1 LTDAH
6 ATKPWRFADH
16 GVSVAVRVT
25 PRGGRDA
32 IEGRDRLAD
41 GRAVLKVR
49 VRAVAEGGAANAA
62 VIALLARAL
71 KVPRGAV
78 RVASGIT
85 SRQKQIAIEG
95 DPHQLGAAL
104 TRLTAGASDH
114 PQSDLP
120 QEDSREDSHDRPH
133 H

>member
-1 LTDAH
+1 MPTQSL
-6 ATKPWRFADH
+6 PWRFADH

-41 GRAVLKVR
+41 GRPVLKVR
-49 VRAVAEGGAANAA
+49 VRVIAEGGAANAA

-71 KVPRGAV
+71 KVPRSAL

-85 SRQKQIAIEG
+85 SRHKQIVITG

-104 TRLTAGASDH
+104 TRLTAENSDNR
-114 PQSDLP
+114 Q
-120 QEDSREDSHDRPH
+120 EDSHDRPH

>member
-1 LTDAH
+1 MPTQQN
-6 ATKPWRFADH
+6 PWRFADH

-85 SRQKQIAIEG
+85 SRQKQIAVEG
-95 DPHQLGAAL
+95 DPHQLDAAL
-104 TRLTAGASDH
+104 TRLTAEASDH
-114 PQSDLP
+114 P

>member
-1 LTDAH
+1 MPTQSL
-6 ATKPWRFADH
+6 PWRFADH

-32 IEGRDRLAD
+32 IEGRDRRAD
-41 GRAVLKVR
+41 GRSVLKVR
-49 VRAVAEGGAANAA
+49 VRAIAEGGAANAA

-71 KVPRGAV
+71 KVPRSAL

-85 SRQKQIAIEG
+85 SRHKQIVITG
-95 DPHQLGAAL
+95 DPHALGAAL
-104 TRLTAGASDH
+104 TRLTAENSDNR
-114 PQSDLP
+114 Q
-120 QEDSREDSHDRPH
+120 EDSHDRPH

>member
-1 LTDAH
+1 MPSQPT
-6 ATKPWRFADH
+6 PWRFAAD

-32 IEGRDRLAD
+32 IDGRQRLAD

-62 VIALLARAL
+62 VIALLARSLKLPRSAL
-71 KVPRGAV
+71 

-85 SRQKQIAIEG
+85 SRHKQIVIDG
-95 DPHQLGAAL
+95 DPHALGAAL
-104 TRLTAGASDH
+104 TRLAAEA
-114 PQSDLP
+114 PPENNP
-120 QEDSREDSHDRPH
+120 QEDDHERPH

>member
-1 LTDAH
+1 MPTQQN
-6 ATKPWRFADH
+6 PWRFSER

-41 GRAVLKVR
+41 GRTVLKLR
-49 VRAVAEGGAANAA
+49 VRALAEDGAANAA

-71 KVPRGAV
+71 NVPRSAL
-78 RVASGIT
+78 RVAAGIT
-85 SRQKQIAIEG
+85 SRHKQIVVEG
-95 DPHQLGAAL
+95 DPGQLGAAL
-104 TRLTAGASDH
+104 TRLAADPSAET
-114 PQSDLP
+114 
-120 QEDSREDSHDRPH
+120 REEVHVRPH